1 MIHNVNMPTS
11 LVTPNS
17 PVRSGYSN
25 TTGIDKTIQDISKKT
40 DTASVTTL
48 SLQLGESAVRAEAR
62 EKSMTRE
69 QLGEFAKKTVDHIL
83 GESYVANKALH
94 DAEVPKTSDP
104 VLIERAKLA
113 TIYANKSVAQD
124 PSAKNPFAD
133 LTREQ
138 AVLIAYDDK
147 GSYTVNERQAAWS
160 RSTSLEQQWRT
171 GSIARAGQEYNSCG
185 RNPKFMTECLEHY
198 RALPAIEQAR
208 YDAGYETRLLSD
220 INGGGGVL
228 KSDDRMLT
236 LFEILAGIQLPEKKA
251 EQPAAKDKVDTATTG
266 DQAPKDKKSSSLPV
280 ESTPVSKA
288 SNISPSTS
296 PAPMVSEKAK

>member
-11 LVTPNS
+11 LVASNS

-25 TTGIDKTIQDISKKT
+25 TTGIDKSIQEVSKTT
-40 DTASVTTL
+40 DTASVSTF
-48 SLQLGESAVRAEAR
+48 SRQLGESAVRAEAR

-83 GESYVANKALH
+83 GESYVANKARH

-160 RSTSLEQQWRT
+160 RSASLEQQWRT
-171 GSIARAGQEYNSCG
+171 GSIARGGQEYNSCG
-185 RNPKFMTECLEHY
+185 KRPKFMTECLEHY

-208 YDAGYETRLLSD
+208 YDAGYEAGLL
-220 INGGGGVL
+220 ININTEGGVP
-228 KSDDRMLT
+228 KPDDRMLT
-236 LFEILAGIQLPEKKA
+236 LFEILAGIQRPEKKA
-251 EQPAAKDKVDTATTG
+251 EKPPTKDKVDAATKV
-266 DQAPKDKKSSSLPV
+266 DQAPKYKASSSLPV
-280 ESTPVSKA
+280 ESAPVLNA
-288 SNISPSTS
+288 SNLSPGAS
-296 PAPMVSEKAK
+296 PAPVVPEKAK